1 MNTSRL
7 KNIIIAILA
16 LTNACL
22 LVMLLSRRAQEH
34 ASFDRATE
42 ELVQLYAA
50 SGVRLDAGRIPNGA
64 LRLSAVEP
72 QRDLAAEAAF
82 AEAILG
88 PCTAEDVGGG
98 IYRYANDCG
107 QCLMRSSGA
116 VEATLER
123 TVDDPEA
130 YYESLF
136 SAHGYGALYSTVNGG
151 TGEVVAARMLPGA
164 TVFNADLTLVFFAGR
179 LIAVTGSFVPP
190 VEPAALSDGIDGVT
204 ALVRFL
210 DYSNLSGEVCTEAGD
225 IRGGYLLQS
234 TASASQRL
242 IPVWRIATDV
252 SEYYVNS
259 SSGEVTRDH

>member
-1 MNTSRL
+1 MNSSRL
-7 KNIIIAILA
+7 KNIIISILA

-22 LVMLLSRRAQEH
+22 LVLLFSRRAQEH
-34 ASFDRATE
+34 ASFDRATT
-42 ELVQLYAA
+42 ELVRLYEA
-50 SGVRLDAGRIPNGA
+50 SGIQLDAARIPSGA

-72 QRDLAAEAAF
+72 ARDLAAEAAF

-88 PCTAEDVGGG
+88 PCATEDVGGG
-98 IYRYANDCG
+98 IYRYANETG

-123 TVDDPEA
+123 PIADVEE

-136 SAHGYGALYSTVNGG
+136 SAHGYGALYSTVNNG
-151 TGEVVAARMLPGA
+151 TGEVGAARMLPGA

-179 LIAVTGSFVPP
+179 LISVTGSFVPP

-210 DYSNLSGEVCTEAGD
+210 DYSNLSGEVCTEVSD

-252 SEYYVNS
+252 NEYYVNS
-259 SSGEVTRDH
+259 STGDVSRDH